1 MKVSDLG
8 EFGLIEHLKAKFSL
22 AEVGDDTACVKLA
35 DGKMLLT
42 CDTLL
47 EGRHFLPFYPL
58 SAVGWKA
65 VSATVSDIIAN
76 GGKPLYLLV
85 SLLLPDVELKKV
97 EELYEGMTKAC
108 EFYKTKI
115 VGGNVVKAEK
125 LGLDLF
131 AMGQTERFVGRS
143 SAKAGDGVFVSGTLG
158 DSLAGLELL
167 LMERK
172 NYEDFELRLIER
184 HLRPTARI
192 DYLRHISK
200 YANASMD
207 ISDGLAS
214 DIRHMAK
221 RSGLR
226 FNIFRE
232 KLPLSKELYEFA
244 KKHGKDPY
252 AYALKGGEDY
262 QLLFT
267 HPPEKINPFLDMTQ
281 IGYVQEGEGVLV
293 DDKPLEE
300 YGFDHFR
307 S

>member
-22 AEVGDDTACVKLA
+22 AEVGDDTACVELA
-35 DGKMLLT
+35 DLKILLT

-47 EGRHFLPFYPL
+47 EGRHFLPFYPI
-58 SAVGWKA
+58 STVGWKA

-97 EELYEGMTKAC
+97 DELYEGMTKAC
-108 EFYKTKI
+108 EFYGTKI

-131 AMGQTERFVGRS
+131 AVGQAERFVGRS

-226 FNIFRE
+226 FNIFKE

-267 HPPEKINPFLDMTQ
+267 HPPERMNPFLDMSQ
-281 IGYVQEGEGVLV
+281 IGYVQEGEGVFV
-293 DDKPLEE
+293 DNKPLEE

>member
-76 GGKPLYLLV
+76 GGKPIYLLV

>member
-35 DGKMLLT
+35 DGEMLLT

-108 EFYKTKI
+108 EFYETKI

-293 DDKPLEE
+293 DDKPSEE

>member
-35 DGKMLLT
+35 DGEMLLT

-108 EFYKTKI
+108 EFYETKI

-226 FNIFRE
+226 VNIFRE
-232 KLPLSKELYEFA
+232 KIPLSKELYEFA

>member
-47 EGRHFLPFYPL
+47 EGRHFLSFYPL

-108 EFYKTKI
+108 EFYETKI

>member
-108 EFYKTKI
+108 EFYETKI